1 MVVTGVN
8 NIRTRLTPL
17 NRTTHRKVLSW
28 PKSVSLT
35 PAQREVK
42 KLPPSE
48 VPEPDSRGQATASP
62 TSPITI
68 GSAEEDNGCS
78 RNNDTEPSE
87 EETQVETITSM
98 SERDKIQE
106 GGMDAIPTSP
116 ATIEAARAA
125 EQREQ
130 MEGER
135 AEETES
141 GATDEVIDIDVG
153 DEAIPAQTSSSPN
166 ETRATALAQTA
177 SHSLSRQRT
186 PASLPPAGATAEME
200 KTGMKRPAS
209 IASLQDEDERSLR
222 QCESCESS
230 SKRWPQE
237 RRWSPVWPPFCFFSS

>member
-1 MVVTGVN
+1 MQNGCYWRQQHTHPANATESHNTQEGVALAE
-8 NIRTRLTPL
+8 I
-17 NRTTHRKVLSW
+17 
-28 PKSVSLT
+28 SLT
-35 PAQREVK
+35 DTSSEGSEEAAP
-42 KLPPSE
+42 LSE

-68 GSAEEDNGCS
+68 GSTEEDNGCS

-87 EETQVETITSM
+87 EETPRETITSM
-98 SERDKIQE
+98 SEGDKIQE

-116 ATIEAARAA
+116 AAIEAARAA

-141 GATDEVIDIDVG
+141 GTTDEVIDIDVG

-177 SHSLSRQRT
+177 SHSLGRQR
-186 PASLPPAGATAEME
+186 LHHYL
-200 KTGMKRPAS
+200 
-209 IASLQDEDERSLR
+209 LQG
-222 QCESCESS
+222 Q
-230 SKRWPQE
+230 PQK
-237 RRWSPVWPPFCFFSS
+237 WKKQA